1 MTHYSSTVLYKKK
14 QKTTWLSS
22 WPTRK
27 LNQTEKLVLQH
38 LTFKELN
45 KGRSREEANSI
56 PFLHQPLATTSQL
69 LVTHTQTCMQSRKI
83 ICSKIKTGVNP
94 SSRPNWSAIC
104 RLRPEAVVNLP
115 PADRPVSPLALGWRH
130 TPVYL
135 GWLEKP
141 LPLFWDTFVETRPPE
156 NQKCIAFVRS

>member
-14 QKTTWLSS
+14 KQKTTWLSS
-22 WPTRK
+22 WHTRK

-135 GWLEKP
+135 G
-141 LPLFWDTFVETRPPE
+141 
-156 NQKCIAFVRS
+156 